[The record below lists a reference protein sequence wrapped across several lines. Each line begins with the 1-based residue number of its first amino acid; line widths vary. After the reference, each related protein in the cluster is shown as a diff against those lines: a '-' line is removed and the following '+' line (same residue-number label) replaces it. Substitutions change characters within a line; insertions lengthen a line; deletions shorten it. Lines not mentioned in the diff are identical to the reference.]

1 VRRTG
6 RLLAALCLAAAMP
19 AAAQTVTGTDWRI
32 TALGGAAVPPEAR
45 EPVIRLDPGPD
56 AASFTASAGCNRFG
70 GSARIE
76 GEALTFGPA
85 RATRMACP
93 PPLDAAEAALS
104 DALTGTV
111 RWELEG
117 GTLRLLDAGGSVLLE
132 AVAAN

>member
-1 VRRTG
+1 
-6 RLLAALCLAAAMP
+6 
-19 AAAQTVTGTDWRI
+19 
-32 TALGGAAVPPEAR
+32 
-45 EPVIRLDPGPD
+45 
-56 AASFTASAGCNRFG
+56 
-70 GSARIE
+70 
-76 GEALTFGPA
+76 
-85 RATRMACP
+85 MACP

>member
-1 VRRTG
+1 M
-6 RLLAALCLAAAMP
+6 AAAMP
-19 AAAQTVTGTDWRI
+19 AAAQPLTGTDWRI

-85 RATRMACP
+85 RATRMGCP
-93 PPLDAAEAALS
+93 PPLDAAESALS

>member
-1 VRRTG
+1 MRRAG

-19 AAAQTVTGTDWRI
+19 AAAQTLTGTDWRI

-45 EPVIRLDPGPD
+45 DPAIRFYPGPD
-56 AASFTASAGCNRFG
+56 AAAFTASAGCNRFG

-76 GEALTFGPA
+76 GGALTFGPA

-104 DALTGTV
+104 RALTGTV
-111 RWELEG
+111 RWELED

>member
-45 EPVIRLDPGPD
+45 EPVIRFEAGPD
-56 AASFTASAGCNRFG
+56 SASFTASAGCNRFG

-85 RATRMACP
+85 RAPAWPARRPSTRP
-93 PPLDAAEAALS
+93 RPRS
-104 DALTGTV
+104 RT
-111 RWELEG
+111 R
-117 GTLRLLDAGGSVLLE
+117 
-132 AVAAN
+132 